1 MPLFSFT
8 TDLLRYFVHKLLKI
22 LKLLIIED
30 ERALNQSIVEYLAAA
45 DYICEPVYTYKDALE
60 KIEGHDYDCI
70 ILDIMLP
77 GGSGMQL
84 LQYLK
89 KNRKSEAVI
98 IISAKDALEDRIQGL
113 QTGADDYLVK
123 PFHLSELSVRIA
135 AILRR
140 KNFNGQPIIIAGD
153 IQVDT
158 IGKEVLVNSQPIA
171 LTLKEYQLLVFFMVN
186 RNKVLSKNSIVEHL
200 WGDDMDFVANHDFIY
215 THIKN
220 LRKKVVAAGGE
231 DCIRSVYGVGYKMQV
246 P

>member
-1 MPLFSFT
+1 M
-8 TDLLRYFVHKLLKI
+8 
-22 LKLLIIED
+22 KLLIIED
-30 ERALNQSIVEYLAAA
+30 ERPLNQSMVEYLTAA
-45 DYICEPVYTYKDALE
+45 DYICEPVYTYNEAIE
-60 KIEGHDYDCI
+60 KIEGYDYDCI

-77 GGSGMQL
+77 GGNGLQL
-84 LQYLK
+84 LEYLK
-89 KNRKSEAVI
+89 KNRKTEAVI
-98 IISAKDALEDRIQGL
+98 IISAKDALEDKIKGL

-140 KNFNGQPIIIAGD
+140 KNFSGQPVIIAGD

-158 IGKEVLVNSQPIA
+158 IAKEVLVVGKPIA
-171 LTLKEYQLLVFFMVN
+171 LTLKEYQLLIFFMVN

-220 LRKKVVAAGGE
+220 LRKKIVAAGGD
-231 DCIRSVYGVGYKMQV
+231 DCIRSIYAVGYKMQV
-246 P
+246 Q